1 MKLQYNKRRNAYEE
15 EIILDD
21 GFSDGN
27 DDHHMSLSVF
37 HREGADSCAGK
48 EYTDNLQKTVK
59 EYQSGYEKLGS
70 SYSRRRQQY
79 YDFEDRLEAVD
90 RKIDRL
96 DDMWESDYRAGRVTR
111 NAYHNV
117 EYKIESVENYMDT
130 VENYLERKFNYEFDD

>member
-1 MKLQYNKRRNAYEE
+1 MHMKKRLFWTTVLAMAMMVTTC
-15 EIILDD
+15 LSP
-21 GFSDGN
+21 FS
-27 DDHHMSLSVF
+27 
-37 HREGADSCAGK
+37 
-48 EYTDNLQKTVK
+48 TVK
-59 EYQSGYEKLGS
+59 AQTVAQAKSTLTTYKKQLKSIKADIKNEKLGS